1 MKSYFDDPKDTKY
14 IIMGTLCRK
23 KVCKKGVFM
32 VKKVIKV
39 LAITI
44 TIREFRSSS
53 TSQHSKTAANS
64 SVAKSLI
71 TLTPSRPR
79 ATSSSQTDSM
89 NQYSEM

>member
-44 TIREFRSSS
+44 TI
-53 TSQHSKTAANS
+53 
-64 SVAKSLI
+64 SVTIVKI
-71 TLTPSRPR
+71 CDRF
-79 ATSSSQTDSM
+79 
-89 NQYSEM
+89 NGVI